1 MENMEETTRYTSL
14 SEIRLRKAQ
23 LRTELSK
30 DTHRMG
36 ELWNGLFHQKKKH
49 SSPTKKF
56 SGWLSTGMGV
66 VDGAL
71 LAWKLYRKLGG
82 KRKGRFF

>member
-23 LRTELSK
+23 LRTDLSK

-49 SSPTKKF
+49 SSPTKKV
-56 SGWLSTGMGV
+56 LGMAQYGY
-66 VDGAL
+66 G
-71 LAWKLYRKLGG
+71 RGG
-82 KRKGRFF
+82 RSPIGLETLP